1 MNHEVWT
8 TGVMVGARSALLGV
22 WRVRG
27 EGIGCGLSGSP
38 ERVRSRQPG
47 AGRCLR
53 RLLVLGALVWACC
66 LWGAAGALAAPAF
79 IQVPG
84 SPFATGTGP
93 GSVAFSPSGA
103 LLAIANLDA
112 STVSVFSVG
121 SGGALTQVAGSPFAT
136 GAGPDSVA
144 FSPSGALLAVANL
157 DASSVSVFSVGSGG
171 ALTQVAGSPFATGTA
186 PESVAF
192 SPSGALLATANAS
205 ANTVSVFSVGSGG
218 ALTQV
223 AGSPFATGT
232 EPSSVAFSP
241 SGALLATANFDASS
255 VSVFSVGSGG
265 ALTQV
270 AGSPFATGAGPE
282 SVAFSPSGALLAI
295 ANVNSNTVSVFS
307 VGSGGAL
314 TQVAGSPFA
323 TGTTPLSV
331 AFSPSGALLAVA
343 NDDANTVSVFSVGS
357 GGALTQVAG
366 SPFVTG
372 GFPNSVAFS
381 PSSLLFAVANLLSN
395 TVSMFSVGPPSAMIS
410 SPGSGGTYAVGQ
422 VVATNFSCADSAY
435 APGLSSCTDSNGST
449 AGSGDLDTS
458 TLGPHTYTV
467 TATSQ
472 DGQTGTAEISYTVA
486 AAPSAQISSPASGG
500 IYAVG
505 QVVDTRFSCSEGT
518 DGPGIASCSD
528 SNNSGSP
535 GALDTSTPGSHTYTV
550 TATSQ
555 DGQTGT
561 AEISYTVAA
570 APSAQISSPANNQT
584 YAVGQTVATTF
595 SCSEGTDGP
604 GIASCTDSNNSSS
617 PGALD
622 TSTVGSH
629 TYTVTAT
636 SQDGQTGSTSITY
649 TVARAPSAQITSPA
663 NNQTYAVGQTVATAF
678 TCSEG
683 TDGPGLSSCTDSN
696 GSTAGS
702 GDLDTSTLGPHTY
715 TVTATS
721 QDGQTGTAEI
731 SYTVAAAPSAQI
743 SSPASGGIYAVG
755 QVVDTRFSCSE
766 GTDGPGIASCSDSN
780 NSGSPGALDTSTP
793 GSHTYTVTATSQD
806 GQTGTAEISYTVAA
820 APSAQI
826 SSPANN
832 QTYAVGQIVATTFSC
847 SEGTDGPGIASCTD
861 SNNSS
866 SPGALDTSKL
876 GSHTY
881 TVTASSQDGQT
892 RSVSITYT
900 VAGAP
905 SASIS
910 TPASGGIYAVGQ
922 RVATSFGCSEGTDGP
937 GLSSCKDGNKSS
949 SPGALDT
956 TAPGSHTYKVT
967 ATSKDGQTGA
977 AQISYTVAA
986 APSAS
991 IGSPAG
997 GESYTRGQ
1005 VVNAAY
1011 SCQEGASGPGLS
1023 SCVGTVAAGTPIDT
1037 SSLGTHSFNVTALSK
1052 DGQHATVTIS
1062 YTVVLPDNRFSISDL
1077 RVRSNGRVSFKVVF
1091 PGPGTADVLETAW
1104 RDNLAR
1110 SAVLLHPAPRRFVF
1124 ARQHLQVAAGGAMRV
1139 TVVPNQRGRRLI
1151 ARHRY
1156 TVVLRLW
1163 VSFTPANGTQRNIGV
1178 YHLLITH
1185 KHRRHG

>member
-1 MNHEVWT
+1 
-8 TGVMVGARSALLGV
+8 MVAARSAPLGV

-27 EGIGCGLSGSP
+27 EGLGCGLSGSP

-103 LLAIANLDA
+103 LLAIANVNSNTL
-112 STVSVFSVG
+112 SVFSVG
-121 SGGALTQVAGSPFAT
+121 SGGALTQVTGSPFAT
-136 GAGPDSVA
+136 GDGPGSVA

-192 SPSGALLATANAS
+192 SPSGALLAVANAS

-241 SGALLATANFDASS
+241 SGALLATANFDANT

-270 AGSPFATGAGPE
+270 AGSPFATGTGPE

-295 ANVNSNTVSVFS
+295 ANIDSNTVSVFS

-323 TGTTPLSV
+323 TGTAPLSV

-366 SPFVTG
+366 SPFATG

-422 VVATNFSCADSAY
+422 MVATNFSCADSAY

-449 AGSGDLDTS
+449 AGSGTLDTSTVGSHTYTVTATSQDGQTGSTSITYTVAQAPSAQISSPASGGIYAVGQVVDTSFSCSEGTDGPGIASCTDSNNSGSPGALDTSTPGSHTYTVTATSQDGQKGTAEISYTVMAAPSASISTPASGGIYAVGQVVPTSFSCTEGTDGPGLSSCTDSNGSTAGSGTLDTSTVGSHTYTVTATSQDGQTGSTSITYTVAQAPSAQITSPANNQTYAVGQTVATAFSCSEGNDGPGLSSCTDSNGSTTGSGDLDTS

-505 QVVDTRFSCSEGT
+505 QVVDTSFSCSEGT
-518 DGPGIASCSD
+518 DGPGIASCTD

-555 DGQTGT
+555 DGQKGT

-570 APSAQISSPANNQT
+570 
-584 YAVGQTVATTF
+584 
-595 SCSEGTDGP
+595 
-604 GIASCTDSNNSSS
+604 
-617 PGALD
+617 
-622 TSTVGSH
+622 
-629 TYTVTAT
+629 
-636 SQDGQTGSTSITY
+636 
-649 TVARAPSAQITSPA
+649 APSAQITSPA
-663 NNQTYAVGQTVATAF
+663 NNQTYAVGQT
-678 TCSEG
+678 
-683 TDGPGLSSCTDSN
+683 
-696 GSTAGS
+696 
-702 GDLDTSTLGPHTY
+702 
-715 TVTATS
+715 
-721 QDGQTGTAEI
+721 
-731 SYTVAAAPSAQI
+731 
-743 SSPASGGIYAVG
+743 
-755 QVVDTRFSCSE
+755 
-766 GTDGPGIASCSDSN
+766 
-780 NSGSPGALDTSTP
+780 
-793 GSHTYTVTATSQD
+793 
-806 GQTGTAEISYTVAA
+806 
-820 APSAQI
+820 
-826 SSPANN
+826 
-832 QTYAVGQIVATTFSC
+832 VATTFSC

-922 RVATSFGCSEGTDGP
+922 HVATSFGCSEGTDGP

-1052 DGQHATVTIS
+1052 DGQHATATVS

-1077 RVRSNGRVSFKVVF
+1077 RIRPNGRVSFKVVF

-1124 ARQHLQVAAGGAMRV
+1124 ARKHLQVAAGGAMRV

-1163 VSFTPANGTQRNIGV
+1163 VSFTPANGTQRNIGL

>member
-1 MNHEVWT
+1 M
-8 TGVMVGARSALLGV
+8 
-22 WRVRG
+22 
-27 EGIGCGLSGSP
+27 
-38 ERVRSRQPG
+38 
-47 AGRCLR
+47 
-53 RLLVLGALVWACC
+53 
-66 LWGAAGALAAPAF
+66 
-79 IQVPG
+79 
-84 SPFATGTGP
+84 
-93 GSVAFSPSGA
+93 AFSPSGA
-103 LLAIANLDA
+103 LLATANIGA
-112 STVSVFSVG
+112 NTVSVFSVG
-121 SGGALTQVAGSPFAT
+121 SGGALTQVTGSPFAT

-241 SGALLATANFDASS
+241 SGALLATANFDANT

-265 ALTQV
+265 ALSQV

-323 TGTTPLSV
+323 TGTAPLSV

-366 SPFVTG
+366 SPFATG

-381 PSSLLFAVANLLSN
+381 PSSLLFAVANLLTN

-422 VVATNFSCADSAY
+422 VVATNFSCADSTY
-435 APGLSSCTDSNGST
+435 APGIVSCDDNNGTNTVSGGT
-449 AGSGDLDTS
+449 GQLNTSILGS
-458 TLGPHTYTV
+458 HTYTV

-472 DGQTGTAEISYTVA
+472 DGQTGSTSITYTVA
-486 AAPSAQISSPASGG
+486 QAPSAQITSPASGG

-505 QVVDTRFSCSEGT
+505 QVVDTSFSCSEGT
-518 DGPGIASCSD
+518 DGPGIASCTD

-561 AEISYTVAA
+561 AEISYTVAG
-570 APSAQISSPANNQT
+570 APSASISTPASGGI
-584 YAVGQTVATTF
+584 YAVGQVVPTSF
-595 SCSEGTDGP
+595 SCTEGTDGP
-604 GIASCTDSNNSSS
+604 GLSSCTDSNGSTAGS
-617 PGALD
+617 GTLD

-649 TVARAPSAQITSPA
+649 TVAQAPSAQITSPA

-678 TCSEG
+678 SCSEG

-696 GSTAGS
+696 GSTTGS

-721 QDGQTGTAEI
+721 HDGQTGTAEI

-743 SSPASGGIYAVG
+743 TSPANNQTYAVG
-755 QVVDTRFSCSE
+755 QTVATAFSCSE

-780 NSGSPGALDTSTP
+780 NSGSPGALDTSMP

-826 SSPANN
+826 TSPANN
-832 QTYAVGQIVATTFSC
+832 QTYAVGQTVATTFSC
-847 SEGTDGPGIASCTD
+847 SEGTDGPGIASCSD
-861 SNNSS
+861 SNNSG

-900 VAGAP
+900 VAAAP
-905 SASIS
+905 SAQIS
-910 TPASGGIYAVGQ
+910 SPASGGIYAVGQ

-937 GLSSCKDGNKSS
+937 GLSSCKDGNESS

-967 ATSKDGQTGA
+967 ATSEDGQTGA

-997 GESYTRGQ
+997 AESYTRGQ

-1011 SCQEGASGPGLS
+1011 SCREGASGPGLS
-1023 SCVGTVAAGTPIDT
+1023 SCVGTVAAGTPIAT
-1037 SSLGTHSFNVTALSK
+1037 GSLGTHSFSVTALSK
-1052 DGQHATVTIS
+1052 DGQHATATVS
-1062 YTVVLPDNRFSISDL
+1062 YTVVPPDNRFSISDL
-1077 RVRSNGRVSFKVVF
+1077 RIRSNGRVSFKVVF

-1110 SAVLLHPAPRRFVF
+1110 SAVLLHPAARRFVF
-1124 ARQHLQVAAGGAMRV
+1124 ARKHLQVAAGGAMRV

-1185 KHRRHG
+1185 KHGRHG

>member
-1 MNHEVWT
+1 M
-8 TGVMVGARSALLGV
+8 
-22 WRVRG
+22 
-27 EGIGCGLSGSP
+27 
-38 ERVRSRQPG
+38 
-47 AGRCLR
+47 
-53 RLLVLGALVWACC
+53 
-66 LWGAAGALAAPAF
+66 
-79 IQVPG
+79 PG
-84 SPFATGTGP
+84 SPFATGTAPGSVAFSPSGALVAVANVNSNTVSVFSVGSGGALTQVTGSPFATGDGP

-103 LLAIANLDA
+103 LLAIANLDD

-121 SGGALTQVAGSPFAT
+121 SGGALTQVAGSPFT
-136 GAGPDSVA
+136 
-144 FSPSGALLAVANL
+144 
-157 DASSVSVFSVGSGG
+157 
-171 ALTQVAGSPFATGTA
+171 TGTA

-192 SPSGALLATANAS
+192 SPSGALLAVANAS
-205 ANTVSVFSVGSGG
+205 TNTVSVFSVGSSG

-241 SGALLATANFDASS
+241 SGALLATANFDA
-255 VSVFSVGSGG
+255 
-265 ALTQV
+265 
-270 AGSPFATGAGPE
+270 
-282 SVAFSPSGALLAI
+282 
-295 ANVNSNTVSVFS
+295 NTVSVFS

-323 TGTTPLSV
+323 
-331 AFSPSGALLAVA
+331 
-343 NDDANTVSVFSVGS
+343 
-357 GGALTQVAG
+357 
-366 SPFVTG
+366 TG

-410 SPGSGGTYAVGQ
+410 SPGSGATYAVGQ
-422 VVATNFSCADSAY
+422 MVPTNFSCADSAY

-449 AGSGDLDTS
+449 AGSGTLDTS
-458 TLGPHTYTV
+458 TVGSHTYTV

-472 DGQTGTAEISYTVA
+472 DGQTGSTSITYTVA
-486 AAPSAQISSPASGG
+486 QAPSAQISSPASGG

-505 QVVDTRFSCSEGT
+505 QVVDTSFSCNEGT
-518 DGPGIASCSD
+518 DGPGIASCTD

-555 DGQTGT
+555 DGQTGST
-561 AEISYTVAA
+561 SITYTVAA
-570 APSAQISSPANNQT
+570 APSA
-584 YAVGQTVATTF
+584 
-595 SCSEGTDGP
+595 
-604 GIASCTDSNNSSS
+604 
-617 PGALD
+617 
-622 TSTVGSH
+622 
-629 TYTVTAT
+629 
-636 SQDGQTGSTSITY
+636 
-649 TVARAPSAQITSPA
+649 RITSPA
-663 NNQTYAVGQTVATAF
+663 NNQTYAVGQTVATA
-678 TCSEG
+678 
-683 TDGPGLSSCTDSN
+683 
-696 GSTAGS
+696 
-702 GDLDTSTLGPHTY
+702 
-715 TVTATS
+715 
-721 QDGQTGTAEI
+721 
-731 SYTVAAAPSAQI
+731 
-743 SSPASGGIYAVG
+743 
-755 QVVDTRFSCSE
+755 
-766 GTDGPGIASCSDSN
+766 
-780 NSGSPGALDTSTP
+780 
-793 GSHTYTVTATSQD
+793 
-806 GQTGTAEISYTVAA
+806 
-820 APSAQI
+820 
-826 SSPANN
+826 
-832 QTYAVGQIVATTFSC
+832 FSC

-881 TVTASSQDGQT
+881 TVTASSHDGQT

-910 TPASGGIYAVGQ
+910 TPASAGIYAVGQ
-922 RVATSFGCSEGTDGP
+922 HVTTSFGCSEGTDGP
-937 GLSSCKDGNKSS
+937 GLSSCEDGNKSS

-956 TAPGSHTYKVT
+956 TTPGSHTYKVT
-967 ATSKDGQTGA
+967 ATSKDRQTGA

-1023 SCVGTVAAGTPIDT
+1023 SCVGTGAEGTPIDT

-1052 DGQHATVTIS
+1052 DGQHATVTVS

-1077 RVRSNGRVSFKVVF
+1077 RIRSNGRVSFKVVF

-1104 RDNLAR
+1104 RDNLAH

-1124 ARQHLQVAAGGAMRV
+1124 ARKHLQVADGGAMRV
-1139 TVVPNQRGRRLI
+1139 TVVPNQHGRGLI

-1156 TVVLRLW
+1156 PVVLRLW
-1163 VSFTPANGTQRNIGV
+1163 VSFTPVNGAQRNIGL

>member
-1 MNHEVWT
+1 M
-8 TGVMVGARSALLGV
+8 
-22 WRVRG
+22 
-27 EGIGCGLSGSP
+27 
-38 ERVRSRQPG
+38 
-47 AGRCLR
+47 
-53 RLLVLGALVWACC
+53 GALVWAFC

-93 GSVAFSPSGA
+93 VSVAFSPSGT
-103 LLAIANLDA
+103 LLAIANVNSNTL
-112 STVSVFSVG
+112 SVFSVG
-121 SGGALTQVAGSPFAT
+121 SGGALTEVTGSPFAT
-136 GAGPDSVA
+136 GDGPDSVA

-157 DASSVSVFSVGSGG
+157 DDSTVSVFSVGSGG

-241 SGALLATANFDASS
+241 SGALLATANFGANT

-270 AGSPFATGAGPE
+270 TGSPFATGAGPE
-282 SVAFSPSGALLAI
+282 SVAFSPSGALLAV
-295 ANVNSNTVSVFS
+295 ANDDANTVSVFS

-323 TGTTPLSV
+323 TGTAPLSV

-366 SPFVTG
+366 SPFAPG

-381 PSSLLFAVANLLSN
+381 PSSLLFAVANFLSN
-395 TVSMFSVGPPSAMIS
+395 TVSMFLVGPPSAMIS
-410 SPGSGGTYAVGQ
+410 SPGSGGTYAIGQ
-422 VVATNFSCADSAY
+422 MVPTNFSCADSAY

-500 IYAVG
+500 SYAVG
-505 QVVDTRFSCSEGT
+505 QVVDTSFSCSEGT
-518 DGPGIASCSD
+518 DGPGIASCTD

-555 DGQTGT
+555 DSQTGT

-570 APSAQISSPANNQT
+570 APSAQITSPANNQT
-584 YAVGQTVATTF
+584 YAVGQTVATAF

-622 TSTVGSH
+622 TSKLGSH

-636 SQDGQTGSTSITY
+636 SQDGQTRSVSITY
-649 TVARAPSAQITSPA
+649 TVAGAPSASISTPA
-663 NNQTYAVGQTVATAF
+663 SGGIYAVGQHVATSF
-678 TCSEG
+678 GCSEG

-696 GSTAGS
+696 GSTTGS

-743 SSPASGGIYAVG
+743 SSPASGGSYAVG
-755 QVVDTRFSCSE
+755 QVVDTSFSCSE
-766 GTDGPGIASCSDSN
+766 GTDGPGIASCTDSN

-806 GQTGTAEISYTVAA
+806 SQTGTAEISYTVAA

-826 SSPANN
+826 TSPANN
-832 QTYAVGQIVATTFSC
+832 QTYAVGQTVATAFSC

-881 TVTASSQDGQT
+881 TVTATSQDGQT

-922 RVATSFGCSEGTDGP
+922 HVATSFGCSEGTDGP
-937 GLSSCKDGNKSS
+937 GLSSCTDSNKSS

-967 ATSKDGQTGA
+967 ATSKDRQAGT

-986 APSAS
+986 APSAT

-1023 SCVGTVAAGTPIDT
+1023 SCVGTVAAGTPIDA

-1052 DGQHATVTIS
+1052 DGQHATVTVS

-1077 RVRSNGRVSFKVVF
+1077 RIRPNGRVSFKVVF

-1124 ARQHLQVAAGGAMRV
+1124 ARKHLQVAAPSAMRV

-1156 TVVLRLW
+1156 TVGLRLW
-1163 VSFTPANGTQRNIGV
+1163 VSFTPANGTQRNIGL